1 MKQMDDCI
9 GAVIQNLK
17 DLGVYDNTIIV
28 FTTDNGTETF
38 TWPDGGFTPFHDAKG
53 SIYEGGFRAPAIVRW
68 PGVVP
73 PGTVINDIFSGLDW
87 FPTLAIAAGAPEDIV
102 DQLLTGMTHQRHRVQ
117 GPPRRLQPDRAPEGH
132 RAVAAAA
139 RSGTSPM
146 RCSARCGSTTSSTTS

>member
-1 MKQMDDCI
+1 MNPTRMHVFTHLSPEYQAMRNSDNTWGIEEAGMKQMDDCI

-68 PGVVP
+68 PGVV
-73 PGTVINDIFSGLDW
+73 
-87 FPTLAIAAGAPEDIV
+87 
-102 DQLLTGMTHQRHRVQ
+102 
-117 GPPRRLQPDRAPEGH
+117 RR
-132 RAVAAAA
+132 A
-139 RSGTSPM
+139 RSSTAPSPGWT
-146 RCSARCGSTTSSTTS
+146 GSRRWPSPRGRRRTSSTSS